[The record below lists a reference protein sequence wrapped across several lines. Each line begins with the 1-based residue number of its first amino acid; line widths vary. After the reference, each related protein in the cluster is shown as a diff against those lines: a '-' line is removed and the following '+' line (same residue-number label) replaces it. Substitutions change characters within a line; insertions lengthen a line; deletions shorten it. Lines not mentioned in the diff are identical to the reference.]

1 MTESPLANYNGYMMH
16 LSEVRIPA
24 LDRGFMFG
32 DAVYEVIRVYHGRL
46 FRPDAHLERL
56 AQSMSS
62 LNITGIEL
70 SLIEQRLRETLL
82 NSTVVEGLA
91 YIQVTRGEAP
101 RRSHTYTGVFSPN
114 VLIFVDH
121 FDDPYAVGRTAG
133 ISVVTH
139 PDIRW
144 KRNDIKVT
152 SLIANCMAA
161 QYAMNHHCQE
171 VVLYNEAGYITEGS
185 HTSVFAARDGKLIV
199 APDSPSV
206 LPGITKALVLE
217 LAAAAGIECRRE
229 FLLLNEL
236 RNMDEFFITG
246 TPEEIVP
253 VVRVDERPIG
263 NGKVGPLVARLQSA
277 FSQLVEKKIHE
288 ESFSGG

>member
-1 MTESPLANYNGYMMH
+1 MSESPLANYNGYLMH

-32 DAVYEVIRVYHGRL
+32 DAVYEVIRIYHGRL
-46 FRPDAHLERL
+46 FRAEQHLARL
-56 AQSMSS
+56 KQSMHS

-70 SLIEQRLRETLL
+70 SLIETRLRETLL
-82 NSTVVEGLA
+82 NSSVVEGLA

-101 RRSHTYTGVFSPN
+101 KRSHTYSGALSPN

-121 FDDPYAVGRTAG
+121 FDDPYVTGRTSG
-133 ISVVTH
+133 ISVRTH

-161 QYAMNHHCQE
+161 QYALQHHCQE
-171 VVLYNEAGYITEGS
+171 VILYNDAGFVTEGS
-185 HTSVFAARDGKLIV
+185 HTSVFAAKDGKLIV
-199 APDSPSV
+199 APDSASV

-217 LAAAAGIECRRE
+217 LAQDSGIECRRE
-229 FLLLNEL
+229 HLLLKDLLDLDEL
-236 RNMDEFFITG
+236 FITG

-253 VVRVDERPIG
+253 VTKVDDRPIASG
-263 NGKVGPLVARLQSA
+263 QVGPLVERLQRA
-277 FSQLVEKKIHE
+277 FSQLVERKIQE
-288 ESFSGG
+288 ESLRG